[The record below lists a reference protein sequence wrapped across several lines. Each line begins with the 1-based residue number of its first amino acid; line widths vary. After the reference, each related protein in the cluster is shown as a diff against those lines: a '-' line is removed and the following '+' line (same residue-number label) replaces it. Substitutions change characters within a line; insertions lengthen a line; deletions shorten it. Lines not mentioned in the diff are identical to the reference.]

1 MPTVNDLVIGYIG
14 AVCASIFF
22 GSNYVPTKKYP
33 TGDGMTFVWIFSC
46 GVMCVGFIAM
56 IINGEAIF
64 VPTGLLGG
72 TLWTM
77 GNLCVIPIIQC
88 IGFGLGG
95 LLWGG
100 TSLITGFFSG
110 KFGWFGLKK
119 DDVQFPLLNWLGILM
134 IFISMLVFFCIKPEL
149 EPESKSPFGS
159 SRKSLSINSGEEEK
173 LPFLED
179 DEDVE
184 QGEHIIHVSKRP
196 EPKLADRVP
205 KKFRPFVGI
214 FLAIFSGILYGVN
227 LVPYKLWEQEQDP
240 APKPL
245 AFILSHFTGIFL
257 FSTVVW
263 IVYSLVKRPPQVFPQ
278 TMLPS
283 FVSGAMWG
291 IAQCGLIV
299 ATGTLGFTIGFP
311 IGSAGPS
318 IVNALWSV
326 FAFREIRGK
335 KNLSLLVVAFL
346 FQGAGIGLLSKSH

>member
-1 MPTVNDLVIGYIG
+1 
-14 AVCASIFF
+14 
-22 GSNYVPTKKYP
+22 
-33 TGDGMTFVWIFSC
+33 MTFVWIFSC

-56 IINGEAIF
+56 FINGEAIF

-110 KFGWFGLKK
+110 KFGWFGLEQ
-119 DDVQFPLLNWLGILM
+119 DVVHYPLLNWLGILM
-134 IFISMLVFFCIKPEL
+134 IFISMLVFFFIKPHL
-149 EPESKSPFGS
+149 DSESRKNFGS
-159 SRKSLSINSGEEEK
+159 SVSVSINSGEDK

-179 DEDVE
+179 DEE
-184 QGEHIIHVSKRP
+184 QGDQHIIHVSKRP
-196 EPKLADRVP
+196 EPKLVDRIP
-205 KKFRPFVGI
+205 KKFRTIVGI
-214 FLAIFSGILYGVN
+214 FLAIFSGMLYGIN
-227 LVPYKLWEQEQDP
+227 LVPYKLWEQDQNPE
-240 APKPL
+240 PKPL

-257 FSTVVW
+257 FSTLVW

-283 FVSGAMWG
+283 FISGAMWG
-291 IAQCGLIV
+291 VAQCGLTV
-299 ATGTLGFTIGFP
+299 ATGVLGFTIGFP

-335 KNLSLLVVAFL
+335 KNIGLLVVAFL
-346 FQGAGIGLLSKSH
+346 FQGAGIGLLSMSH